1 MLLDHGSRLIVANV
15 GDARAVLSKN
25 GRAVQ
30 LSVDHDPGSPTE
42 RANVERRG
50 GMVIQMPGD
59 HWRVDGLI
67 SVARAFGDKNLKDH
81 ISARPDLAD
90 IVIDLSCEFLILGS
104 NGLWA
109 VFSNQE
115 VVDYVH
121 KIRDPSK
128 SAQDLVAEAR
138 NRHSEDDISC
148 IVIQFSEL

>member
-1 MLLDHGSRLIVANV
+1 MTSTNMLGFNEV
-15 GDARAVLSKN
+15 VLSSFFRIWDLFGCSSTLMIK
-25 GRAVQ
+25 RCLLAMMWMC
-30 LSVDHDPGSPTE
+30 S
-42 RANVERRG
+42 
-50 GMVIQMPGD
+50 PGD